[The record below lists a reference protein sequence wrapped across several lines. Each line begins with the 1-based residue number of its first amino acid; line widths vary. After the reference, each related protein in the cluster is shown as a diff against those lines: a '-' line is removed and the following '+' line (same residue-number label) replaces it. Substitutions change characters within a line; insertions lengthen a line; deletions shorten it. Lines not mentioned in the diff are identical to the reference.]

1 MQGDPNKPASPPSRR
16 RRHDH
21 ATHRPRVVQ
30 NCNICRGVGSTHSNV
45 KSRNVWR
52 SGEPRRGAG
61 RGTTKKAG
69 PLGEARLWIKFPK
82 CSGRKLA
89 AEGASAET
97 ADASVRGRGVSRGV
111 GGRSVRRRSV
121 FDHFAA
127 GAAAIATGAAR
138 AAAAAA
144 AVAARAAV
152 ATAVAALEQ
161 ATMATAVAATMAT
174 AVATTMATAEQA
186 TVAAAAAAIATRA
199 AAAAIT
205 AAARAIARATAA
217 VTGNRL
223 AGPADERQAN
233 HREKHRD
240 AQNQCT
246 IHPRILQKQ
255 QVPYRKGCFQ
265 RVGRPKCLLLP
276 QSGRPTQRE
285 RLLCKPVQLRLLFTC
300 GQWPLTIKQDVVTA
314 QARSLG

>member
-1 MQGDPNKPASPPSRR
+1 MQ
-16 RRHDH
+16 
-21 ATHRPRVVQ
+21 
-30 NCNICRGVGSTHSNV
+30 
-45 KSRNVWR
+45 
-52 SGEPRRGAG
+52 
-61 RGTTKKAG
+61 
-69 PLGEARLWIKFPK
+69 FPK

-89 AEGASAET
+89 AESASAET
-97 ADASVRGRGVSRGV
+97 ADASVRGRSFSRRLGRGF
-111 GGRSVRRRSV
+111 GGRSV

-127 GAAAIATGAAR
+127 GAAAIATVATR
-138 AAAAAA
+138 AAAI
-144 AVAARAAV
+144 AARAAV

-174 AVATTMATAEQA
+174 AVATTVAAAEEA
-186 TVAAAAAAIATRA
+186 AVAAAAAAIATIA

-217 VTGNRL
+217 VTRNRL
-223 AGPADERQAN
+223 AGPADERQAH
-233 HREKHRD
+233 HREEHRD

-285 RLLCKPVQLRLLFTC
+285 RLLGKPVQMRLAFT
-300 GQWPLTIKQDVVTA
+300 
-314 QARSLG
+314 